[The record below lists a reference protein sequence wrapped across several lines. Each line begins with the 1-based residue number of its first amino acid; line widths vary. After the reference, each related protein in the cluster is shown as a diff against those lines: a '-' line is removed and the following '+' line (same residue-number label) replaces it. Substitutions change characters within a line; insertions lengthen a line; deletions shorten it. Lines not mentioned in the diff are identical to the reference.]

1 MTDVI
6 VFDRILLKLSG
17 ELLGGAGGAGFDPV
31 VVRRIARDLAQLST
45 LGVRVAVVVG
55 GGNFFRGM
63 ASGLPGCD
71 RVHADHIGMIA
82 TVMNAL
88 AIGHA
93 VRDQGVAAKVFS
105 AFAIPGVVEG
115 YTVDQA
121 LAAMEDHQM
130 VVLGGGTGNP
140 LFTTD
145 TAAGLRAIECRCRIL
160 VKATRVDGV
169 YDCDPEKN
177 PGATRYTSLTFDEV
191 IDRRLAVM
199 DTSAFT
205 LCRDAG
211 LPIRVLDVNRPN
223 ALVNVV
229 TGLDEGTLIS

>member
-1 MTDVI
+1 VADKI

-17 ELLGGAGGAGFDPV
+17 EFLGGAQGAGLDPPTLE
-31 VVRRIARDLAQLST
+31 RMARDLAKLSA

-71 RVHADHIGMIA
+71 RVFADHIGMVA

-93 VRDQGVAAKVFS
+93 VRDQGVDARVFS
-105 AFAIPGVVEG
+105 AFAIPGIIEG
-115 YTVDQA
+115 YAVDQA
-121 LAAMEDHQM
+121 LLALEQNQL

-145 TAAGLRAIECRCRIL
+145 TAAGLRAIECGCQIL

-177 PGATRYTSLTFDEV
+177 PDARRYTSLTFDEV